1 MSKKQKVL
9 DLTKREPL
17 RDRQR
22 RLWVH
27 AEAIE
32 LAQSRGLP
40 LPADVSKWL
49 HRALKNIAFGSD
61 ANEVF
66 NVVPEK
72 RGVRKDSFAKEFQ
85 AKMQNAYIA
94 AATESST
101 EEPKLMTTTLAIK
114 TISDAMP
121 GSQRSTIRKNYNK
134 VTTARKPT
142 FTIGKK

>member
-1 MSKKQKVL
+1 MSKKSKEL

-22 RLWVH
+22 RLWAR

-40 LPADVSKWL
+40 LPADVSQWL
-49 HRALKNIAFGSD
+49 HRALKNIAFGDD

-66 NVVPEK
+66 DVVPEK
-72 RGVRKDSFAKEFQ
+72 RGVRKNGFAKEVQ

-94 AATESST
+94 AATESSP

-114 TISDAMP
+114 TISDAM
-121 GSQRSTIRKNYNK
+121 SESKRSTVRKNYNK
-134 VTTARKPT
+134 ATTARKPT

>member
-22 RLWVH
+22 RLWAH

-40 LPADVSKWL
+40 LPADVSEWL
-49 HRALKNIAFGSD
+49 HRALKNIAFGRD

-72 RGVRKDSFAKEFQ
+72 RGVRKDGFAKEVQ

-94 AATESST
+94 AATEATS
-101 EEPKLMTTTLAIK
+101 EEPKLMSTAKAVK

-121 GSQRSTIRKNYNK
+121 DSKRSTVRKNYNK
-134 VTTARKPT
+134 ATASRKST
-142 FTIGKK
+142 FTIGEK